1 MGLGFMKPLGL
12 AACFILSVSLTSC
25 SEQLVPF
32 DPATALEKE
41 ISGQKAYD
49 HVKTLVEFG
58 PRPAGSKAL
67 ERSRLYLI
75 EQLASLGWETRR
87 QTFKSQTPQGEI
99 EFTNLRARFGK
110 DRWEEKVSGLLCS
123 HYDTKL
129 YTRFEFV
136 GANDAGSSTGLLVE
150 LSRVLQSRP
159 DLARQLELVFFDG
172 EEALGPNITPRDG
185 LYGSKHYA
193 KEMLLTPD
201 LIPDWGLLLDM
212 VGDKDLKIRAGVQ
225 IPRSSIQ
232 DLAKARAEGYVV
244 DMEVVQASIEAMSR
258 DLLSAAEDLDVR
270 SEVGISP
277 DYIIDDHIPLNVIA
291 GIPTIDLI
299 DFDFP
304 YWHTPGDTLDKISAE
319 SLAISGRVTLQMV
332 EKYLLGR

>member
-1 MGLGFMKPLGL
+1 MKPLIVVASCVLG
-12 AACFILSVSLTSC
+12 VSLTNC
-25 SEQLVPF
+25 SKQRVPF

-41 ISGQKAYD
+41 ISGQNVYD
-49 HVKTLVEFG
+49 HVKALVDFG
-58 PRPAGSKAL
+58 PRPAGSNAL

-75 EQLASLGWETRR
+75 EQLAALGWETQR
-87 QTFKSQTPQGEI
+87 QTFKTQTPQGEI
-99 EFTNLRARFGK
+99 EFTNLRARFGEN
-110 DRWEEKVSGLLCS
+110 RWEEKVSGLLCS

-150 LSRVLQSRP
+150 LARVLQSRP
-159 DLARQLELVFFDG
+159 DLAGELELVFFDG
-172 EEALGPNITPRDG
+172 EEAFGPNITPKDG

-244 DMEVVQASIEAMSR
+244 DMEAVQSSLEMLSR
-258 DLLSAAEDLDVR
+258 DLLSAAEDLEVR
-270 SEVGISP
+270 KEVGISP

-299 DFDFP
+299 DFDYP

-332 EKYLLGR
+332 EKYLLAR

>member
-1 MGLGFMKPLGL
+1 MKAAIVL
-12 AACFILSVSLTSC
+12 AVSLFGLSLTGC
-25 SEQLVPF
+25 SETPKPF

-41 ISGQKAYD
+41 FSGEKAFD
-49 HVKTLVEFG
+49 HVAALVGFG
-58 PRPAGSKAL
+58 PRPAGSEAL
-67 ERSRLYLI
+67 EASRVYLI
-75 EQLASLGWETRR
+75 EELAALGWETQR
-87 QTFKSQTPQGEI
+87 QTFTDQTPEGEI
-99 EFTNLRARFGK
+99 EFTNLRARFGEN
-110 DRWEEKVSGLLCS
+110 RWDEKISGLLCS

-136 GANDAGSSTGLLVE
+136 GANDAGSSSGVLVE
-150 LSRVLQSRP
+150 LARVLQSRP
-159 DLARQLELVFFDG
+159 DLAKELELVFFDG
-172 EEALGPNITPRDG
+172 EEAFGPNITPRDG

-193 KEMLLTPD
+193 KEMLMNRK

-225 IPRSSIQ
+225 IPGSSIK
-232 DLAKARAEGYVV
+232 DLAKAREEDGYVV
-244 DMEVVQASIEAMSR
+244 DMKEVQGTIQEMSKQ
-258 DLLSAAEDLDVR
+258 LLSAAEDLDVR
-270 SEVGISP
+270 KEVGISP

-319 SLAISGRVTLQMV
+319 SLEISGRVTLQMV
-332 EKYLLGR
+332 EKYLLGE

>member
-1 MGLGFMKPLGL
+1 MKSGLISLSFLLGIS
-12 AACFILSVSLTSC
+12 FTSC
-25 SEQLVPF
+25 SDAPIPF
-32 DPATALEKE
+32 DPASALDKSV
-41 ISGQKAYD
+41 SGQNAYD

-67 ERSRLYLI
+67 ERSRIYLI
-75 EQLASLGWETRR
+75 EQLAQFGWETER
-87 QTFKSQTPQGEI
+87 QTFTAQTPEGEI
-99 EFTNLRARFGK
+99 EFTNLRARFGEG
-110 DRWEEKVSGLLCS
+110 RWDEKVSGLLCS

-129 YTRFEFV
+129 YTRFDFV

-150 LSRVLQSRP
+150 LARVLQSRP
-159 DLARQLELVFFDG
+159 DLAEELELVFFDG
-172 EEALGPNITPRDG
+172 EEAFGPNITPRDG

-193 KEMLLTPD
+193 KEMLMTQD

-225 IPRSSIQ
+225 IPGSSIKE
-232 DLAKARAEGYVV
+232 LAKAREEDGYLV
-244 DMEVVQASIEAMSR
+244 DMRAVQGTIQEMSKQ
-258 DLLSAAEDLDVR
+258 LLSAAEDLDVR
-270 SEVGISP
+270 KEVGISP

-319 SLAISGRVTLQMV
+319 SLEISGRVTLQMV
-332 EKYLLGR
+332 EKYLLGE